1 MTANHVQSV
10 QESRLFRFNLND
22 SQSPLT
28 FAGQRMDEVYRP
40 YTTATGSIINVNS
53 VNSVNSIQ
61 STQQATFTPVNI
73 KFDSNWLNTNPLPE
87 SEIDNNDE
95 SNSIQPTQPLTFT
108 PSAHTSNVR
117 INLFDPH
124 PQWHTCNETDTIE
137 IENVSDFSETEDE
150 SEPFDFSTLPKFT
163 KYNKYSQEYFSSSSF
178 EITGSVKDLMGM
190 IFDINTHYDCL
201 YNYIFSQVVKDKM
214 WHVFHTWGK
223 SQKMKPVFSEVLQI
237 LKESEKYDENDLIA
251 YGWLC
256 EIIYNDDNRGIE
268 IVLNYAYDCLK
279 KSDFNDIY
287 YAICTHIEWLWNC
300 RNSQFLTLKN
310 KTTLVLLYAK
320 THGVKLFQ
328 FISLMRVMD
337 TINMLYDNTT
347 EMNAETMFMAKHITD
362 DFNSIKNI
370 NKDIWYYLKNDA
382 FKFNHMHLK
391 HFNHNIRRR
400 VQLNEEIKS
409 RNPISPITPEKIHF
423 MHEINNEIANIGNG
437 SHLYTRCILDDAAY
451 DSLFQT
457 LIEDVENRFNE
468 TNDEKYTRMR
478 MEINA
483 NLDNR
488 SIIIK
493 RFIAPFVLGLN
504 REKIIKNIHD
514 ANEMI
519 KMIKHVRI
527 NNDEMCEKYSTW
539 RMLFDEL
546 WFNRIEIFSIDE
558 IDRLKMYIEDMKRAL
573 SFWY

>member
-22 SQSPLT
+22 LQSPLT

-40 YTTATGSIINVNS
+40 YTTATGHVVDVNP
-53 VNSVNSIQ
+53 VNSIQ
-61 STQQATFTPVNI
+61 S
-73 KFDSNWLNTNPLPE
+73 
-87 SEIDNNDE
+87 
-95 SNSIQPTQPLTFT
+95 IQPTQQLTFN
-108 PSAHTSNVR
+108 PSAQTSNVR

-124 PQWHTCNETDTIE
+124 PQWYTYNETDTVE
-137 IENVSDFSETEDE
+137 IENVDDFSETESE
-150 SEPFDFSTLPKFT
+150 SESFDFSTLPKFT
-163 KYNKYSQEYFSSSSF
+163 KYNQYSQEYFSSSSF
-178 EITGSVKDLMGM
+178 QITGSVKDLMGR

-201 YNYIFSQVVKDKM
+201 YNYIFSKVVEDKM
-214 WHVFHTWGK
+214 WHVFHTHGK
-223 SQKMKPVFSEVLQI
+223 TQEMKPVFAEVLQI

-256 EIIYNDDNRGIE
+256 ELIYNGDNQGIE
-268 IVLNYAYDCLK
+268 IIMNYAHECLK

-287 YAICTHIEWLWNC
+287 YAICTHIEWLWNS
-300 RNSQFLTLKN
+300 RDSKFLTLKN

-337 TINMLYDNTT
+337 TINMLYDKST
-347 EMNAETMFMAKHITD
+347 EINAETMFMTKHITD
-362 DFNSIKNI
+362 DFNSIKDI
-370 NKDIWYYLKNDA
+370 DEDIWYYLKNVA
-382 FKFNHMHLK
+382 FKFNHMHLNQINYK
-391 HFNHNIRRR
+391 IKRRIM
-400 VQLNEEIKS
+400 LNEEIKS
-409 RNPISPITPEKIHF
+409 RKPSSPITPEKIHL
-423 MHEINNEIANIGNG
+423 MESLKIEIENVGNG

-451 DSLFQT
+451 NSLFET
-457 LIEDVENRFNE
+457 LIEDVENRFTE
-468 TNDEKYTRMR
+468 TNDEKFTRMR

-527 NNDEMCEKYSTW
+527 NNDEMCKKYSTW
-539 RMLFDEL
+539 RMIFGEP

-558 IDRLKMYIEDMKRAL
+558 IDRLNMYIEDMKRAL